1 MPIDGFTPETDF
13 GRFGI
18 IQKDFTRVCHPMIV
32 FTGCN
37 TSNSYIWQQVIN
49 GLLSTKGCGKALF

>member
-1 MPIDGFTPETDF
+1 MPIDGFTPEADF

-32 FTGCN
+32 FTLG
-37 TSNSYIWQQVIN
+37 VILPIHISGN
-49 GLLSTKGCGKALF
+49 K